1 MHIGAT
7 IVTHWKN
14 SDLYTRDVLN
24 YAPRTLQP
32 DMMSLWPPTEVAEG
46 YQYETVRE
54 NYALTDGAR
63 TMSLSYVQ
71 PLAHVEG
78 MLMAYL
84 PTEKI
89 VIQADLYDPPA
100 AGEPLPGSP
109 TAANRAFYNH
119 VRRLGLDVATIV
131 PIHGRAVPWSDF
143 LKVVRV
149 P

>member
-1 MHIGAT
+1 M
-7 IVTHWKN
+7 
-14 SDLYTRDVLN
+14 LN

-54 NYALTDGAR
+54 NYTLTDGAR

-84 PTEKI
+84 PTEKM

-100 AGEPLPGSP
+100 AGFLQSRAAAGPGCRDHRP
-109 TAANRAFYNH
+109 HPRA
-119 VRRLGLDVATIV
+119 RGA
-131 PIHGRAVPWSDF
+131 
-143 LKVVRV
+143 VVRLPESRTSPV
-149 P
+149 ARMTP